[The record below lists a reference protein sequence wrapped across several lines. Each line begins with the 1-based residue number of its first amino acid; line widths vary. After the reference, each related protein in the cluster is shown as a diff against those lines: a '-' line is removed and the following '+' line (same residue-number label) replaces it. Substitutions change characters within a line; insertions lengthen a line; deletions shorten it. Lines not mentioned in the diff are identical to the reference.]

1 MQFASGGWVREL
13 TVCEKCVDI
22 DQTIERYRRIERT
35 IMDEVTVNRLKELIA
50 DLDQQKASLH
60 PPLR

>member
-22 DQTIERYRRIERT
+22 DQTIERHR
-35 IMDEVTVNRLKELIA
+35 NRLKELIA
-50 DLDQQKASLH
+50 DLEQQKAGLH